1 MISMNDLRT
10 GRKIEIDGDI
20 FVVTSFQHT
29 NPGKGQAF
37 VKAKIKNLKTGQV
50 LEKTFKGGDS
60 IKVPDFE
67 EKEMQYLYQDESGYH
82 FMDTSS
88 YEQTFLT
95 EEQLGDKGK
104 FLQENANVKVLL
116 HNDEVIDVQLPIHV
130 ILEITETEPGFKGDT
145 TGTATKPATLETGA
159 VIQVPLFVNQGEKV
173 KVDTRTGEYLE
184 RAKT

>member
-1 MISMNDLRT
+1 MISMNDLHT

-20 FVVTSFQHT
+20 FIVTNFKHT

-37 VKAKIKNLKTGQV
+37 VKVKIKNLKTGQV

-60 IKVPDFE
+60 IKLPDFE
-67 EKEMQYLYQDESGYH
+67 DKEMQYLYKDESGYH
-82 FMDTSS
+82 FMDTSN

-95 EEQLGDKGK
+95 EEQLGDNGK
-104 FLQENANVKVLL
+104 FLQENSNVKVLL
-116 HNDEVIDVQLPIHV
+116 HNDEVIDIQLPMHV
-130 ILEITETEPGFKGDT
+130 VLEVTETEPGFKGDT
-145 TGTATKPATLETGA
+145 TGAASKPATLETGA

-173 KVDTRTGEYLE
+173 KVDTRTGEYIE